1 MRRKASPAQSR
12 FLVALLGVILV
23 LLLTA
28 SVMAAPSVRRV
39 TPSADYPLATC
50 VVTGMELEGSKDL
63 RALMVGGTEIQVC
76 CSACET
82 MLRQNPAKYLKRYRS
97 MVG

>member
-1 MRRKASPAQSR
+1 MRRKATPARSR
-12 FLVALLGVILV
+12 FLVALVGVILV
-23 LLLTA
+23 LALTM

-63 RALMVGGTEIQVC
+63 RALRVGETEIQVC

-82 MLRQNPAKYLKRYRS
+82 MLRKNPTKYLNKYLS
-97 MVG
+97 LVD

>member
-1 MRRKASPAQSR
+1 MRRKATPARSR
-12 FLVALLGVILV
+12 FLVALVGLILV
-23 LLLTA
+23 LALTA
-28 SVMAAPSVRRV
+28 SAMAAPSVRRV

-63 RALMVGGTEIQVC
+63 RALKVGGTEIQVC

-82 MLRQNPAKYLKRYRS
+82 ILRKNPTRYLTKYRS
-97 MVG
+97 MVH

>member
-1 MRRKASPAQSR
+1 MRRKATPARSR
-12 FLVALLGVILV
+12 FLVALVGVILV
-23 LLLTA
+23 VVLTA

-50 VVTGMELEGSKDL
+50 VVTGMELHGSKDL
-63 RALMVGGTEIQVC
+63 RALLVGGTEIQVC

-82 MLRQNPAKYLKRYRS
+82 LLRKNPAKYLSRYRS
-97 MVG
+97 MVH